1 MIFPPEGLYLQ
12 RDTVCKLEYSQKL
25 SRRKGPIEKLIE
37 EPLFY

>member
-1 MIFPPEGLYLQ
+1 MIFLPEGLYLQ

-25 SRRKGPIEKLIE
+25 SRKKGSIEKLIG